1 METKK
6 LKFDYVL
13 LTNIILAV
21 AILVM
26 DVCLI
31 VLGNAYV
38 FKSIASALFV
48 VSGISNLVFAIM
60 AKEERNKLFKY
71 FMTIGL
77 VFACIGD
84 ILLIDGAYFI
94 EGAIFFAI
102 GHVFFFVGYS
112 LLQKLCWRDLI
123 IGLIIFAIALVVILA
138 VPVFEF
144 QNMLAIVIVYAFII
158 SFMLGKAISNA
169 FSKEYKIGNL
179 IILIGSLLFFL
190 SDLMLLFNVFTN
202 FDTNVFSI
210 LCLALY
216 YPAEILLAC
225 SIYYKDEK
233 LTENENLKKIN
244 EKSEKN

>member
-38 FKSIASALFV
+38 YKSIASALFV
-48 VSGISNLVFAIM
+48 VSGIVNLVFAIM

-71 FMTIGL
+71 FMVVGL

-112 LLQKLCWRDLI
+112 LLQKICWRDLI
-123 IGLIIFAIALVVILA
+123 CSLIIFAVALVVIFA

-144 QNMLAIVIVYAFII
+144 QNMLAIVIVYSFII

-169 FSKEYKIGNL
+169 FSEEYKIGNL

-190 SDLMLLFNVFTN
+190 SDLMLLFNMFAN
-202 FDTNVFSI
+202 FDTNVFEV
-210 LCLALY
+210 LCLVLY

-225 SIYYKDEK
+225 SIFYKDKKFPESKKLEK
-233 LTENENLKKIN
+233 ID